1 MSIFPLPIYWD
12 KLKEP
17 FLKECAEHK
26 RFSGTSHYC
35 EDLENVMQCYD
46 LLESCY
52 SGTNLNKLKAVALEL
67 SVQTVGVYNDEV
79 EDKMQDCPVYTQLVG
94 MRNSKKVLYVGI
106 GVGLLVV
113 VALGATV
120 YWYLRKKSGRYSS
133 YNHTASELKSFQD
146 A

>member
-1 MSIFPLPIYWD
+1 
-12 KLKEP
+12 
-17 FLKECAEHK
+17 
-26 RFSGTSHYC
+26 
-35 EDLENVMQCYD
+35 MQCYD
-46 LLESCY
+46 HLESCY

-67 SVQTVGVYNDEV
+67 SVQTIGVFDDEV
-79 EDKMQDCPVYTQLVG
+79 EDKMQVG